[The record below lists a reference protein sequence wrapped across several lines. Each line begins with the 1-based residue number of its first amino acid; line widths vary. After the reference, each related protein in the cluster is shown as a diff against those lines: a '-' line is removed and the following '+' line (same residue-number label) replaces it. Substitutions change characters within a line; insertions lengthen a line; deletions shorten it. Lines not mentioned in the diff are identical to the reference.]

1 MLTAAAFFIT
11 VFAAV
16 PLPPAPL
23 SLVSGFEA
31 GDLSLDLKFETNL
44 GPGTLN
50 RGAMAALDAQIA
62 QLRTLDP
69 TSDPTDDRTDEGG
82 GGTHKAYLP
91 DEPDESALSS
101 PTLGSCDL
109 QVLSNSL
116 TQALAKASDEVVI
129 RWNALVEL
137 NDLTA
142 QIGDDPGQDCA
153 LLTAKIYLL
162 SAVSGRG
169 SYACRPLERALRLAD
184 LAGQVPSDRQSHFA
198 QELSLLADRQEAAR
212 QNQRPLSDLCG
223 QYDRIEQDMRAAIYE

>member
-69 TSDPTDDRTDEGG
+69 TYDPADEGEE
-82 GGTHKAYLP
+82 GTHGAHLS

-212 QNQRPLSDLCG
+212 QTQRPLSDLCG